1 MSFRGSAPTN
11 LVVSTNANGALL
23 NAVNGTAYAV
33 IGYALSVSA
42 AMAVKLQSNSTDLCG
57 ALRMATN
64 GTLIHPPGSVPLFRT
79 NAGESL
85 SVNISAAG
93 IVSGHITYITIT
105 S

>member
-1 MSFRGSAPTN
+1 MAFAGSEPQN
-11 LVVSTNANGALL
+11 IVVSTNANGALL

-33 IGYALSVSA
+33 LGYTLSVSA

-64 GTLIHPPGSVPLFRT
+64 GTIIHPPGSTPLFQT
-79 NAGESL
+79 NAGQSL

-93 IVSGHITYITIT
+93 IVSGHITYVTIT